1 MSISPPPLRTNF
13 RPPTNCVSFLVLDI
27 VIDSAFNGL
36 HGLFTYVR
44 FTSVSPMNVCGLPPL
59 NGMRLKL
66 SSVGCSL
73 SCGVGTVS
81 FGCARQRQGFGLLE
95 MIVYMPKGNWPA
107 NWPDENWP
115 DGNWEELPI
124 EFCEDGVDG
133 TKLQHDKESTP
144 LCGQVALETLLLTEV
159 DSIFT
164 AANLGLK
171 IRSTKLR
178 ALLQALG
185 SGILEVKAYL
195 NGVDAPAIFSFRSL
209 VIKIVGS
216 IADVSSLNVGKSG
229 HMVHTDACITTMTS
243 GIVFAFHARVVGALF
258 ALEEMASW

>member
-1 MSISPPPLRTNF
+1 MER
-13 RPPTNCVSFLVLDI
+13 
-27 VIDSAFNGL
+27 
-36 HGLFTYVR
+36 
-44 FTSVSPMNVCGLPPL
+44 PL
-59 NGMRLKL
+59 NNIH
-66 SSVGCSL
+66 
-73 SCGVGTVS
+73 
-81 FGCARQRQGFGLLE
+81 RQHAAGQALAFE
-95 MIVYMPKGNWPA
+95 MPR
-107 NWPDENWP
+107 
-115 DGNWEELPI
+115 
-124 EFCEDGVDG
+124 
-133 TKLQHDKESTP
+133 TKHALQ
-144 LCGQVALETLLLTEV
+144 LRFLQLQRIAVI
-159 DSIFT
+159 IFT